1 MPSAGPHE
9 RLTALP
15 LTIESYELERLERPV
30 TRGFTRV
37 TTVVHLRGGGV
48 EGVGED
54 VTWYVEHHD
63 REQAAG
69 PVLPLRGDWTLSSF
83 SDGLELPDPH
93 RRWAY
98 ESAALDLALRQAQT
112 SLARAVGRE
121 PQPVAFVI
129 SPGLGDPPT
138 SRVVRRWLELEPSH
152 RFKLDPAGDWS
163 DELIAELA
171 STNAIVTA
179 DYKAYYRHED
189 APPPDP
195 DLYRRVA
202 EGFPRA
208 YLEDPALTDE
218 TDAVLA
224 PYRDRVTWDAPIHS
238 VADVEALMFPPR
250 VLNSKPSRFGR
261 LQELIAFY
269 DYCEARGIAL
279 YGGGM
284 FELGPG
290 RGQVQYLAS
299 LFHPDGPND
308 VAPREYNAPEPN
320 PGLPPSALEPAPD
333 EVGFRWN
340 EAAAIV

>member
-1 MPSAGPHE
+1 MASPGLQE
-9 RLTALP
+9 RLASLP
-15 LTIESYELERLERPV
+15 LTIESYGLERLEQPV

-37 TTVVHLRGGGV
+37 TTVVHLHGGGH

-54 VTWYVEHHD
+54 VTWYAEHHD

-69 PVLPLRGDWTLSSF
+69 PVLPLTGDWTVTSLS
-83 SDGLELPDPH
+83 DELEMPDPH

-98 ESAALDLALRQAQT
+98 ESAALDLALRQAKS
-112 SLARAVGRE
+112 SLAELVGRE
-121 PQPVAFVI
+121 PKPVAFVI

-171 STNAIVTA
+171 ATNAIVTA
-179 DYKAYYRHED
+179 DYKAYYRPED
-189 APPPDP
+189 GPPPDP
-195 DLYRRVA
+195 ELYHRVA
-202 EGFPRA
+202 EGFARA

-218 TDAVLA
+218 TDLVLE
-224 PYRDRVTWDAPIHS
+224 PHRDRVTWDAPIHS
-238 VADVEALMFPPR
+238 IADVEALPFPPR

-261 LQELIAFY
+261 LQELLSFY
-269 DYCEARGIAL
+269 EYCEANDIAL

-308 VAPREYNAPEPN
+308 VAPGEYNAPEPS
-320 PGLPPSALEPAPD
+320 PGLPPSPLEPAPD
-333 EVGFRWN
+333 EVGFRWG
-340 EAAAIV
+340 

>member
-1 MPSAGPHE
+1 MPLYDRFA
-9 RLTALP
+9 ALQ
-15 LTIESYELERLERPV
+15 LAVDSYELERLEEPV

-37 TTVVHLRGGGV
+37 TTVVHLRGNSL

-54 VTWYVEHHD
+54 VTWYAEHHD

-69 PVLPLRGDWTLSSF
+69 PVLPLAGNWTLDSF
-83 SDGLELPDPH
+83 SDGLEIPDPH

-98 ESAALDLALRQAQT
+98 ESAALDLALQQAGT
-112 SLARAVGRE
+112 SLADAVGRE
-121 PQPVAFVI
+121 PRPVAFVI

-138 SRVVRRWLELEPSH
+138 GRVVRRWLELEQSH

-171 STNAIVTA
+171 ATNAVVTA
-179 DYKAYYRHED
+179 DYKAYYRPED
-189 APPPDP
+189 GPPPDP
-195 DLYRRVA
+195 ELYRRVA

-218 TDAVLA
+218 TDAVLE
-224 PYRDRVTWDAPIHS
+224 PHRDRVTWDAPIHS
-238 VADVEALMFPPR
+238 VADVEALAFPPR

-261 LQELIAFY
+261 LRDLLAFY
-269 DYCEARGIAL
+269 DYCEANGIGL

-284 FELGPG
+284 FELGAG

-308 VAPREYNAPEPN
+308 VAPRQYNAPEPR
-320 PGLPPSALEPAPD
+320 PGLPPSPLRPAPA
-333 EVGFRWN
+333 ETGFRWN